1 MTDLVIDDNTSA
13 GDLRKAYESMR
24 ARAASAEAE
33 RDQLKTVTRSATVA
47 ELLKA
52 KGVEG
57 ATKAANFYPADG
69 GTDESSVAAWIEENK
84 DFLRVTDPKVVTTP
98 TTTQSTTSTT
108 TPPSAGTAT
117 DPNLLAAQLVA
128 LATAAGGQNDSFGA
142 NNPQGAP
149 TLDVDRMN
157 QIAELM
163 RTAPR
168 TPEGY
173 QQLAQAGVFPTNP
186 GI

>member
-52 KGVEG
+52 KGVED
-57 ATKAANFYPADG
+57 ATKAAKFYPADG
-69 GTDESSVAAWIEENK
+69 GSDESSVAAWVEENK
-84 DFLRVTDPKVVTTP
+84 GFLRITDPASATSTAS
-98 TTTQSTTSTT
+98 QSATSTT
-108 TPPSAGTAT
+108 APSSANTAP
-117 DPNLLAAQLVA
+117 DPNTLAAQLMA
-128 LATAAGGQNDSFGA
+128 LATASAGQNDSFGA

-157 QIAELM
+157 QLAELM
-163 RTAPR
+163 RNAPR

-173 QQLAQAGVFPTNP
+173 QQLAQAGIFPTNP